1 MKKHLILA
9 GVFSVA
15 IVQSQPAMA
24 VTKCVALNGSTTCT
38 HEDPGNNVAD
48 WTSTCTTNGVRTP
61 IKGIGICSANAG
73 SAKGATATELE
84 MSSTADDN
92 LNCWCKMV
100 SPAVSRWVSLSPLP
114 SAGNC
119 ALYCAR
125 NCASL
130 VNANASVRSA
140 LFSSLSD

>member
-1 MKKHLILA
+1 
-9 GVFSVA
+9 
-15 IVQSQPAMA
+15 
-24 VTKCVALNGSTTCT
+24 
-38 HEDPGNNVAD
+38 
-48 WTSTCTTNGVRTP
+48 
-61 IKGIGICSANAG
+61 
-73 SAKGATATELE
+73 
-84 MSSTADDN
+84 
-92 LNCWCKMV
+92 MV